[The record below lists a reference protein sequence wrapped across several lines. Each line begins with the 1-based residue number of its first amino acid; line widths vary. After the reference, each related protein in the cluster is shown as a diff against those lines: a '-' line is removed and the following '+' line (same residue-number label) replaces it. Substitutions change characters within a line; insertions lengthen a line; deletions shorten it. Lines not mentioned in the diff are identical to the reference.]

1 MEPACTRF
9 LFLLLS
15 SPVSTLLFVQA
26 PELQGLEREYSPQ
39 ACPQHDLITSQRP
52 HLQTPSHWVLGFDVI
67 WGSSG
72 GHRVSLEESHCH
84 LLGSGLQHMNC
95 GGGLIQAITRK
106 HTFSPIIEGEGRR
119 DFSRCMD
126 LVAEIRGRLP
136 SFWRLESQGNKCVYI
151 RKEEIV

>member
-1 MEPACTRF
+1 MEPACTRL

-15 SPVSTLLFVQA
+15 GPVLTLLFVQA
-26 PELQGLEREYSPQ
+26 PELKGLEREYSPQ
-39 ACPQHDLITSQRP
+39 PCPQHDLITSQRP

-106 HTFSPIIEGEGRR
+106 YTFSPIIEGEGRR
-119 DFSRCMD
+119 DPSRCMD

-136 SFWRLESQGNKCVYI
+136 SFWHLESQGNKCVYI